1 MPQSRQTTGIIL
13 SLVLLTV
20 GCDSGND
27 GGQNTPPPAPPA
39 SPAPP
44 VTPVPPSPEPPGEPE
59 PPPSPP
65 STASGLDARPS
76 NKTCIAPA
84 RSTGSVTIGT
94 QPAFPKLTFRDSA
107 SVSSQPVAMVQ
118 PPGDGSRWYV
128 ASKVGLVQMFEN
140 RPDVASFSVVLDI
153 DARVESSCAECGLL
167 GIAIH
172 PDFPATPRVYLT
184 YTTMQYTGGGPDTHL
199 SEFTSRDGGLTL
211 DPESER
217 VILRINK
224 PGVNH
229 HGGQIAFGPDGHLYF
244 ATGDGNV
251 AAFDSAQ
258 RRNTLL
264 GKMLR
269 IDITGTTGT
278 ALYRIPS
285 DNPFASSTALCGV
298 NGSSTGDCPEI
309 FAWGLRNPWRW
320 SFDRESG
327 EIWLGD
333 VGRTAREE
341 VNRIVRGGNYGWRCL
356 EGTLSTT
363 GMVCETPV
371 NPRPPIAEYERTF
384 GRAVTGGYVYRGSAI
399 PALVGRYVFG
409 DFVSGRI
416 FDIPNDT
423 PPTMLMTGGLETGLS
438 ISAFA
443 EDSEGELYVVNIRGD
458 IHRITGAGEVGT
470 GVPTQLSDSG
480 CVSSSNPAQPA
491 SGLIP
496 YAPNAD
502 FWSDGAAK
510 ERWIAL
516 PDGQSISVGADGDWE
531 FPNGSVLVKNFLLDN
546 RLIETRLF
554 MRHPDGVWAGYSYE
568 WNAQGNDATLV
579 RGGKQ
584 VRIGEQT
591 WIYPSESQCMQCHTQ
606 AAGGSLG
613 LETRQLAFNIN
624 YPQTGRDAHQ
634 LVTLNAINAL
644 ASPIEDPT
652 SEKPYPDPK
661 GTTATLSERARAYL
675 HTNCSQCHRPGG
687 PTTSN
692 MDLRYAT
699 ALADT
704 NACGSAPTLGDL
716 GIADA
721 RLIAPGASSRSVLP
735 ARMNLRGAAEA
746 MPPVGLGAV
755 VDTEGLA
762 LIREWIDSLAS
773 CN

>member
-1 MPQSRQTTGIIL
+1 MPPFRQTTGMML
-13 SLVLLTV
+13 SLVFLIG
-20 GCDSGND
+20 GCGDGND
-27 GGQNTPPPAPPA
+27 GAQNPPPAPPA

-44 VTPVPPSPEPPGEPE
+44 VTPVPP
-59 PPPSPP
+59 PSAA
-65 STASGLDARPS
+65 TSGLDARPI

-84 RSTGSVTIGT
+84 REMGNVTIGT
-94 QPAFPKLTFRDSA
+94 QPAFPNLSFKDPTTFA
-107 SVSSQPVAMVQ
+107 SSQPIAMVQ
-118 PPGDGSRWYV
+118 APRDASRWYV
-128 ASKVGLVQMFEN
+128 ASRVGTVRMFEN
-140 RPDVASFSVVLDI
+140 RTDVSASSVVLDI

-167 GIAIH
+167 GIAFH
-172 PDFPATPRVYLT
+172 PNFPATPRVYLT
-184 YTTMQYTGGGPDTHL
+184 YTTMQYTDGGPDTHL

-211 DPESER
+211 DPDSER

-224 PGVNH
+224 PGINH
-229 HGGQIAFGPDGHLYF
+229 HGGQIAFGPDGFLYF

-251 AAFDSAQ
+251 AAYDSAQ
-258 RRNTLL
+258 RLNTLL

-269 IDITGTTGT
+269 IDISGTTGS

-285 DNPFASSTALCGV
+285 DNPLAASTQLCGV
-298 NGSSTGDCPEI
+298 NGSGTENCPEI

-320 SFDRESG
+320 SFDRENG
-327 EIWLGD
+327 DIWLGD

-363 GMVCETPV
+363 GMVCDTPA
-371 NPRPPIAEYERTF
+371 NPRPPIAEYDRTF
-384 GRAVTGGYVYRGSAI
+384 GRAITGGYVYRGTAI
-399 PALVGRYVFG
+399 PALIGRYVFG

-416 FDIPNDT
+416 FDIPSDT
-423 PPTMLMTGGLETGLS
+423 QPTMLMTGGLESGLS

-443 EDSEGELYVVNIRGD
+443 QDSEGELYVVNIRGD
-458 IHRITGAGEVGT
+458 IHRITGVATGT
-470 GVPTQLSDSG
+470 GTDAGTGAETEGVATQLSASG
-480 CVSSSNPAQPA
+480 CVNPSDPTQPA

-496 YAPNAD
+496 YAPSAD
-502 FWSDGAAK
+502 FWSDGAEK

-516 PDGQSISVGADGDWE
+516 PDEQNISVGADGDWD
-531 FPNGSVLVKNFLLDN
+531 FPNGTVLMKNFRLDN

-554 MRHPDGVWAGYSYE
+554 MRHPDGVWAGYTYE

-584 VRIGEQT
+584 VTLGERT
-591 WIYPSESQCMQCHTQ
+591 WIYPSESQCIQCHTQ

-613 LETRQLAFNIN
+613 LETKQLAFNIT

-634 LVTLNAINAL
+634 LVTLNAITVL
-644 ASPIEDPT
+644 ASPIADPT
-652 SEKPYPDPK
+652 AETAYPDPS
-661 GTTATLSERARAYL
+661 GTAGTLAERARAYL

-704 NACGSAPTLGDL
+704 NACGVAPALGNL
-716 GIADA
+716 GIGDA
-721 RLIAPGASSRSVLP
+721 QLIAPGASDRSVLP
-735 ARMNLRGAAEA
+735 ARMSLRGVAEA
-746 MPPVGLGAV
+746 MPPAGLGSL
-755 VDTEGLA
+755 VDTEGVT
-762 LIREWIDSLAS
+762 LIQSWIDSLS
-773 CN
+773 GCE